1 MDIFKTDSPSKVFI
15 DGVPYSLDE
24 LVCEIQTLKKKK
36 DKLGSLSNEE
46 EKKHFNALQNA
57 KQTFL
62 CASPSVFLKS

>member
-46 EKKHFNALQNA
+46 EKKHFNALQKA

-62 CASPSVFLKS
+62 CASPSVFLK